1 MSGAPIL
8 EVSGLRAGYVP
19 DVDIVA
25 GVDVRIA
32 TGEIVTIV
40 GANGAG
46 KSTLIK
52 AVVGLVPVRAGSVR
66 LRGTSIGGERPHRI
80 ARRGVGYV
88 PQLDNVFA
96 AMTVEENLEIAVHGV
111 PKAEVTARRE
121 RMAELF
127 PLLAGARRRP
137 AGLLSGG
144 QRQMVAMARALMAE
158 PSVLLLDEPSAGLAP
173 EFVEV
178 VFQKV
183 REIRD
188 SGVTVLMVEQNARR
202 ALAMSDRGYV
212 LELGRNRFEGT
223 GRELLHNEMV
233 IELYL
238 GRGTKEAGG

>member
-1 MSGAPIL
+1 VIL

-19 DVDIVA
+19 EVDILA
-25 GVDVRIA
+25 GVDVHVA
-32 TGEIVTIV
+32 EGEIVTIV

-52 AVVGLVPVRAGSVR
+52 AVVGLVPVRDGSIL
-66 LRGTSIGGERPHRI
+66 LRGAPIVGKRPHEV
-80 ARRGVGYV
+80 ARSGVGYV
-88 PQLDNVFA
+88 PQLDNVFPS
-96 AMTVEENLEIAVHGV
+96 MSVDENLEIAARGV
-111 PKAEVTARRE
+111 TKAELAARRE
-121 RMAELF
+121 RMAVLF
-127 PLLAGARRRP
+127 PVLAGAGRRA

-158 PSVLLLDEPSAGLAP
+158 PSVLLLDEPSAGLSP
-173 EFVEV
+173 EYVEL

-223 GRELLHNEMV
+223 GRELLDNETV

-238 GRGTKEAGG
+238 GRGGKEAGG